1 MYLHSYYMKFTYLLY
16 NDDASSNV
24 TRVHYPDISV
34 EIIDGRYS
42 GFDPVPTKAR
52 LKSLIF

>member
-16 NDDASSNV
+16 NDDASFNV
-24 TRVHYPDISV
+24 TRVHCISV